1 MMAIEKEGIY
11 FMYELNYGMLC
22 VNFIE
27 VLDYCFKNSDS
38 FSLIT
43 TLKKPY
49 TTIPPICEH
58 NSIIECWKNCL
69 INIISD
75 IKKWP
80 GTETKCNH
88 KVMLIYNAKK
98 FRRTYRDIPNFFL
111 AIEQNLPE
119 DICFY
124 RDGEVWLYT
133 VTHERSA
140 TMVSSTRLDF
150 DFLKSYFI

>member
-1 MMAIEKEGIY
+1 MMETEKGGIY

-49 TTIPPICEH
+49 TRIPPICEH
-58 NSIIECWKNCL
+58 DSIIECWKNCL
-69 INIISD
+69 INILPD

-88 KVMLIYNAKK
+88 KVMFIYNAKK
-98 FRRTYRDIPNFFL
+98 FRRTYHNISNFFL

-124 RDGEVWLYT
+124 RDKKVWLYT
-133 VTHERSA
+133 ITHERNA
-140 TMVSSTRLDF
+140 VIVSPSMKDLD
-150 DFLKSYFI
+150 YFKLYLN

>member
-1 MMAIEKEGIY
+1 MR
-11 FMYELNYGMLC
+11 
-22 VNFIE
+22 V
-27 VLDYCFKNSDS
+27 KNSDS
-38 FSLIT
+38 ACQIT
-43 TLKKPY
+43 A
-49 TTIPPICEH
+49 
-58 NSIIECWKNCL
+58 
-69 INIISD
+69 
-75 IKKWP
+75 
-80 GTETKCNH
+80 
-88 KVMLIYNAKK
+88 MLIYNAKK

-140 TMVSSTRLDF
+140 TMVSSTSLDF